1 MKLSKTWWNLSN
13 SYNYR
18 TFLLEF
24 FMDGCVEIR
33 SMAENSLELVFYY
46 RCVCNCKYEREVF
59 NASEVYVCH
68 FFLKNLYL
76 LTYYYD
82 MYMFGCAIF
91 SHNLLTGVSSFFY
104 CCTKTCISN
113 ELIFFSRL
121 SLSKRFI
128 FSNSVFQKDF
138 CFQGENWKMQQQWNN

>member
-1 MKLSKTWWNLSN
+1 
-13 SYNYR
+13 
-18 TFLLEF
+18 
-24 FMDGCVEIR
+24 MDGCVEIR

-46 RCVCNCKYEREVF
+46 HCVCNCKYEREVF
-59 NASEVYVCH
+59 NASEMYVCH

-91 SHNLLTGVSSFFY
+91 SHNLLTGVSFFY

-113 ELIFFSRL
+113 ELIFFLNCVSQKNLFFLIQFFR
-121 SLSKRFI
+121 KI
-128 FSNSVFQKDF
+128 FLFKGKIGKGKNVSTRK
-138 CFQGENWKMQQQWNN
+138 

>member
-1 MKLSKTWWNLSN
+1 MVDAEDCLIIFVLNFDKGNLQTIELVDRKSFFSQCSPRRWNLSN

-33 SMAENSLELVFYY
+33 SMSENSLELVFYY
-46 RCVCNCKYEREVF
+46 HCVCNCKYEREVF

-76 LTYYYD
+76 LTCY
-82 MYMFGCAIF
+82 
-91 SHNLLTGVSSFFY
+91 
-104 CCTKTCISN
+104 
-113 ELIFFSRL
+113 
-121 SLSKRFI
+121 
-128 FSNSVFQKDF
+128 
-138 CFQGENWKMQQQWNN
+138 

>member
-1 MKLSKTWWNLSN
+1 
-13 SYNYR
+13 
-18 TFLLEF
+18 
-24 FMDGCVEIR
+24 MDGCVEIR
-33 SMAENSLELVFYY
+33 SMAENSIELVFYY

-59 NASEVYVCH
+59 NASEMYVCH

-104 CCTKTCISN
+104 CFTKTCISN
-113 ELIFFSRL
+113 ELIFFLNCVS
-121 SLSKRFI
+121 
-128 FSNSVFQKDF
+128 QKDLF
-138 CFQGENWKMQQQWNN
+138 FLVLFFRNIFFIQGKNWKR

>member
-91 SHNLLTGVSSFFY
+91 SHNLLLNWCVFFLLLLY
-104 CCTKTCISN
+104 KDLYFKWID
-113 ELIFFSRL
+113 LFSQL
-121 SLSKRFI
+121 CLSKRII
-128 FSNSVFQKDF
+128 FSNLVFQKHF
-138 CFQGENWKMQQQWNN
+138 FIQGKNWKR